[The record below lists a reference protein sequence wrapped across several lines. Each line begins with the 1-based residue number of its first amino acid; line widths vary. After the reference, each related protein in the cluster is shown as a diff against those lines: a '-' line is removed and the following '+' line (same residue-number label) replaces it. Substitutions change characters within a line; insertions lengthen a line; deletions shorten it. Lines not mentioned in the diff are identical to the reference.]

1 MDGYDWRLQL
11 RDRPGVTGNPC
22 DSLVS
27 KVAERYPVWC
37 RRLAIGLT
45 STALAG
51 TACDMRQ

>member
-1 MDGYDWRLQL
+1 MDGYDSRLQL
-11 RDRPGVTGNPC
+11 QDRPSATGNPC

-27 KVAERYPVWC
+27 NVAGRYPACCWW
-37 RRLAIGLT
+37 LAIGLT